1 MTALCQE
8 SRALFRNA
16 RTAMSPDGDAR
27 DRVRAA
33 LAAKVGAAAV
43 GAATGAT
50 IAKAAGG
57 ATAAK
62 AGVATSA
69 AGVGAGT
76 ATATAAKAGSI
87 ALVAKIVTPIAI
99 VGAAAVATPHV
110 APDFTRHVSQRLDGL
125 GATTA
130 TATAAPRPTL
140 PRGVHVPT
148 DRGDPASKANEP
160 APATSPSP
168 SATSLTAD
176 ALPDAPATKTP
187 TTPTTKTRA
196 KPAASSATT
205 EEEAAIID
213 AMERALRG
221 GDARRAAALASE
233 HEQKFPRGTLSEER
247 EGGRVLARCLI
258 GARSKDAA
266 DAFLAAHPRSP
277 MRGRILA
284 ACASPSEK
292 E

>member
-1 MTALCQE
+1 MTALSQE
-8 SRALFRNA
+8 SRALFRSA

-27 DRVRAA
+27 ERVRAR

-62 AGVATSA
+62 AGVAT
-69 AGVGAGT
+69 GT
-76 ATATAAKAGSI
+76 AGATGAKAGSI
-87 ALVAKIVTPIAI
+87 ALVAKIAAPLALA
-99 VGAAAVATPHV
+99 GAAAVATPHV
-110 APDFTRHVSQRLDGL
+110 APDFTQRVGQRIDTIVH
-125 GATTA
+125 TT
-130 TATAAPRPTL
+130 PPERPAL
-140 PRGVHVPT
+140 PPGVRVT
-148 DRGDPASKANEP
+148 NDRAELPKANEP
-160 APATSPSP
+160 ASPPPVTPAPDAPTPI
-168 SATSLTAD
+168 TAE
-176 ALPDAPATKTP
+176 ALPDAPKVVP
-187 TTPTTKTRA
+187 TKTRT
-196 KPAASSATT
+196 KPAASSATA
-205 EEEAAIID
+205 EEEAAIVD

-247 EGGRVLARCLI
+247 EGGRVLARCAMD
-258 GARSKDAA
+258 GPRARSKDAA
-266 DAFLAAHPRSP
+266 DTFLAAHPRSP

-284 ACASPSEK
+284 ACTSPSEK

>member
-1 MTALCQE
+1 MTALSQE

-27 DRVRAA
+27 DRVRAR

-62 AGVATSA
+62 AGVVT
-69 AGVGAGT
+69 GAGT
-76 ATATAAKAGSI
+76 AGATAAKAGSI
-87 ALVAKIVTPIAI
+87 ALVAKIAAPIAI

-130 TATAAPRPTL
+130 PATPAPRPAL
-140 PRGVHVPT
+140 PRGVSVPT
-148 DRGDPASKANEP
+148 DRTEPASKAIEP
-160 APATSPSP
+160 APAASASPA
-168 SATSLTAD
+168 ATSFSAD
-176 ALPDAPATKTP
+176 ALPDAPTTKTT
-187 TTPTTKTRA
+187 TTPTTKARA
-196 KPAASSATT
+196 KPVASGATT

-233 HEQKFPRGTLSEER
+233 HEQKFPRGTLAEER